1 MAEKISLERQ
11 YNALI
16 ALNSLAQAKGVS
28 GDQEAIAAL
37 ASTIAWIRQNED
49 AIKFACAKGNADVI
63 ELAKLVKKN
72 DAVRKVSEQFP
83 GSRVIDVRN
92 VGDVPVGG

>member
-37 ASTIAWIRQNED
+37 ASTITWIRANEE
-49 AIKFACAKGNADVI
+49 AIKFACAKGNSDVI